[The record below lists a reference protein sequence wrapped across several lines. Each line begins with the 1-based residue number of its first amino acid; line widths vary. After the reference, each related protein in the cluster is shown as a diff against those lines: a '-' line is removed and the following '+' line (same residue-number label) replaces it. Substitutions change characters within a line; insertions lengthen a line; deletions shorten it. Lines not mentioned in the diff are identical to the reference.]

1 MPSLCKMLTGGNIA
15 DIPVVIAGID
25 PCIACAER
33 VMLVDNGNKK
43 SRIWSGKELWKY
55 ANQWYKKR

>member
-1 MPSLCKMLTGGNIA
+1 MLTGGNIA

-33 VMLVDNGNKK
+33 VMLVDNGSKK
-43 SRIWSGKELWKY
+43 SWIWSGKELWNC